1 MQTNTWWTSQET
13 EDTGFVKE
21 ESVVEILCWLC
32 GDEWLAR
39 YMFMNIGMPPNAN
52 LFRALWNLA
61 SHAVAKK
68 ENEWLLQHT
77 GLYWGVWLVTD
88 AQLEAEAPVRKLE
101 EELRVEKE
109 V

>member
-1 MQTNTWWTSQET
+1 
-13 EDTGFVKE
+13 
-21 ESVVEILCWLC
+21 
-32 GDEWLAR
+32 
-39 YMFMNIGMPPNAN
+39 
-52 LFRALWNLA
+52 LA

-68 ENEWLLQHT
+68 ENEWLLQQT

-88 AQLEAEAPVRKLE
+88 AQLDAEAPVRKLE